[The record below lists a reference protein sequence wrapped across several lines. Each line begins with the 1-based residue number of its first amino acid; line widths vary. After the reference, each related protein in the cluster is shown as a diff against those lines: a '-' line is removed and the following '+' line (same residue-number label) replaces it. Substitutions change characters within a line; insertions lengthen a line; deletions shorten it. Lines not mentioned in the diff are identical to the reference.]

1 MASTPTT
8 PYSSGLL
15 DDFTS
20 GKRSWKPKTP
30 TSIKAKAKSADADL
44 PSLFASAVSRS
55 PARRRVNVTTPSK
68 STPDATSTSDTLK
81 QTRQTT
87 FGVSKPPLT
96 PSTASDASH
105 NVPSMFKSSVSSP
118 SNRRSPS
125 PSASK
130 NASSLSPGKYKSKSG
145 KIVITKRDFSPK
157 RSASTE
163 RSSKDSGG
171 TSTSSDTSASH
182 QSKDNGLPL
191 VTPTKSKIKIKSRSS
206 QLDYEYSPKGKGKDV
221 NMNAISNSMVERDEP
236 FSDAKPKSLK
246 MTNTRVTG
254 EKEGEQ
260 RKPAS
265 FNISNDTSAPL
276 KKVERD
282 ESLKRQPLCI
292 RSSQTGKSATVTTK
306 KNWEPTKSRKQ
317 PPVGYRISKEPED
330 VSAFKNDEKKLDGSS
345 ESKNVVSGKVTKDA
359 SGELAD
365 RAVSSR
371 TEVPTSARNDSAS
384 SPPVDDDIATPLK
397 SPPTSPRKP
406 ITYSAYTSSVPRSK
420 NRVMAL
426 APFSGD
432 RRRLQPTERAT
443 THIKGAP
450 EPNLK
455 HTPAPALQTFL
466 NDGKSDRGTKTTI
479 EKEEKIPLVS
489 IDTSGGNPQMVIS
502 FDNDEYNPVD
512 EDELSC
518 SVATAMFGP
527 PDYSPSKN
535 LTVKATGGTKGPSD
549 PATIVSLLSQEEQ
562 LELFR
567 TLEKLHRNKN
577 L

>member
-30 TSIKAKAKSADADL
+30 TSIKAKAKSADAEL

-157 RSASTE
+157 RSASTD
-163 RSSKDSGG
+163 RSSKDSVG

-182 QSKDNGLPL
+182 PSKDNGLPL
-191 VTPTKSKIKIKSRSS
+191 VSPTKSKIKIKSRSS
-206 QLDYEYSPKGKGKDV
+206 QQDYQYSPKGKGKDV
-221 NMNAISNSMVERDEP
+221 IMNAISNSMVERDEP

-246 MTNTRVTG
+246 VTSSRVTG
-254 EKEGEQ
+254 ENEGEQ
-260 RKPAS
+260 RKPTS
-265 FNISNDTSAPL
+265 FHISNDTP
-276 KKVERD
+276 KVERD
-282 ESLKRQPLCI
+282 ESPKRQPLCI

-306 KNWEPTKSRKQ
+306 KNWEPGKSRKQ
-317 PPVGYRISKEPED
+317 PPVGYRISKELKD
-330 VSAFKNDEKKLDGSS
+330 VTAFKNDEKKLDGSS
-345 ESKNVVSGKVTKDA
+345 ETKNVVSGKVTKDA

-365 RAVSSR
+365 RAVNSR
-371 TEVPTSARNDSAS
+371 TEVPISTRKEAAS
-384 SPPVDDDIATPLK
+384 SPPVDEDIATPLK

-406 ITYSAYTSSVPRSK
+406 IKYSAYTSSVPRSK

-455 HTPAPALQTFL
+455 HTPPPALQTFL
-466 NDGKSDRGTKTTI
+466 NDGKSNKGTKETI

-577 L
+577 F